1 MLEKKEF
8 RSYTLEEEK
17 RGDVKVISL
26 KLNKDEQRL
35 LADSQKIIEQSKEG
49 TAIKTLAWIGA
60 KVIRE
65 EKTKYI
71 IETLFKN
78 KRNNKRNNIIDF
90 D

>member
-35 LADSQKIIEQSKEG
+35 LADSQKIIEQSKKG